1 MRFQVR
7 HVPLV
12 LLWPPPTLSVVMPF
26 LPVLLL
32 LWIQCHLLIP
42 PSTLRLSGMQ
52 RCQMGSTSSLPV
64 TIPRT
69 LRMRMKTWLLTTPWL
84 VAMKR

>member
-32 LWIQCHLLIP
+32 LWIQFHLLIHL
-42 PSTLRLSGMQ
+42 STLRLS
-52 RCQMGSTSSLPV
+52 
-64 TIPRT
+64 
-69 LRMRMKTWLLTTPWL
+69 RM
-84 VAMKR
+84 